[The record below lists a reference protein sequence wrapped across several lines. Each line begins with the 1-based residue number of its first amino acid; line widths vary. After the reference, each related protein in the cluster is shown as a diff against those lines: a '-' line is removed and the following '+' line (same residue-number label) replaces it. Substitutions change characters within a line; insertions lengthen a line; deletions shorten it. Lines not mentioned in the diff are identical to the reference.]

1 VTGSGVLEQQ
11 GVEGERSPMAKTLQK
26 VMYLAV
32 AAGLTVG
39 CGSSDETVQG
49 EATGGGPGG

>member
-1 VTGSGVLEQQ
+1 VLEQQ